1 MINHNPD
8 GYRLIDQPRELAAA
22 ARQLHKNDEIAFD
35 LEADSM
41 YHFREKVC
49 LIQIATPDE
58 TLVLDPLK
66 LADLSALKPVMAD
79 PCIRKV
85 LHGADY
91 DIRSLYRDFEIEV
104 RNLFDTELASRFL
117 GSHESGLDAVLRDH
131 FGVCLDKKYQRRDWS
146 KRPLPEAMMDY
157 AAHDVHYL
165 LPLAAT
171 LEEAL
176 HRKKRFAWV
185 LEECD
190 WLRRVRPPEPNQAPL
205 FLAFKGAGRLRPRHL
220 AALEALLQLRR
231 QLAEAKDRPL
241 FKVFSNK
248 SLLMLATAMPLT
260 PRALEQAE
268 ALSPKQIKL
277 HGNAL
282 LKAIRQAQDTPK
294 EKLPVYPRQ
303 KAPRMPARVPER
315 MTALKTWRDRK
326 ARELDLDPGLMLSK
340 ALMQAI
346 ALRHPQ
352 TLADLSETPDLR
364 QWRHRAFGRE
374 IVGVMQQVR

>member
-22 ARQLHKNDEIAFD
+22 ARQLKKTDEIAFD

-41 YHFREKVC
+41 YHFQEKVC

-66 LADLSALKPVMAD
+66 LADLSPLKPVMAD

-91 DIRSLYRDFEIEV
+91 DIRSLYRDFGIEV

-117 GSHESGLDAVLRDH
+117 GSRESGLDAVLRDC
-131 FGVCLDKKYQRRDWS
+131 FGVRLDKKYQRKDWS
-146 KRPLPEAMMDY
+146 QRPLPEAMMDY

-171 LEEAL
+171 LENAL
-176 HRKKRFAWV
+176 QRKKRLAWV

-190 WLRRVRPPEPNQAPL
+190 WLRRVRPPEPNQVPL
-205 FLAFKGAGRLRPRHL
+205 YLAFKGAGRLRPRHL

-248 SLLMLATAMPLT
+248 ALLMLATAMPLT
-260 PRALEQAE
+260 PRALEQTA

-277 HGNAL
+277 HGSAL
-282 LKAIRQAQDTPK
+282 LKAIRQAQDMPR

-303 KAPRMPARVPER
+303 KASRMPARVPER
-315 MTALKTWRDRK
+315 VTALKTWRDRK
-326 ARELDLDPGLMLSK
+326 AQDLDLDPGLMLSK

-352 TLADLSETPDLR
+352 TLADLSEIPDLR
-364 QWRHRAFGRE
+364 HWRHKAFGRE
-374 IVGVMQQVR
+374 IVDVMQQVR

>member
-8 GYRLIDQPRELAAA
+8 GYHLIDQPHELAAA
-22 ARQLHKNDEIAFD
+22 ARQLKKTDEIAFD

-66 LADLSALKPVMAD
+66 LDDLSALKPVMAD

-91 DIRSLYRDFEIEV
+91 DIRSLYRDFGIEV

-117 GSHESGLDAVLRDH
+117 GIRESGLDAVLQDR
-131 FGVCLDKKYQRRDWS
+131 FGVCLDKKYQRKDWS
-146 KRPLPEAMMDY
+146 QRPLPEAMMDY
-157 AAHDVHYL
+157 GAGDVHYL
-165 LPLAAT
+165 LPLAAM
-171 LEEAL
+171 LEKEL
-176 HRKKRFAWV
+176 HTKGRLGWV

-205 FLAFKGAGRLRPRHL
+205 FLAFKGAGRLRPRQL
-220 AALEALLQLRR
+220 AALESLLQLRR

-260 PRALEQAE
+260 PRALEQAA

-277 HGNAL
+277 HGSAL
-282 LKAIRQAQDTPK
+282 LRAIRQAQDIPK
-294 EKLPVYPRQ
+294 EKRPVYPRQ

-326 ARELDLDPGLMLSK
+326 AQDLDLDPGLMLSK

-352 TLADLSETPDLR
+352 TLDDLSETPDLR
-364 QWRHRAFGRE
+364 QWRHKAFGRE
-374 IVGVMQQVR
+374 IVDVMQQVR